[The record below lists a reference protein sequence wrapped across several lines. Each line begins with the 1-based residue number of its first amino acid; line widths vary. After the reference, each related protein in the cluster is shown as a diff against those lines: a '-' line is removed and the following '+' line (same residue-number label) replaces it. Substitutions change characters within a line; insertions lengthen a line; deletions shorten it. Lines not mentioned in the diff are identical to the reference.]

1 MTVTPDPYVDLAA
14 RLAVDRD
21 AAFPDMVHFLTGSI
35 FSGALRLTGNRHDAE
50 EVTQEAF
57 LRAYRALG
65 RYPAQQT
72 RELRLRAWMWTIALN
87 LCRNH
92 ARTRSRRPAVMPLV
106 SDDEHIAPESTEDD
120 ALDRVD
126 DAWRVR
132 LDALPEP
139 VRAAVVL
146 RHVVGLSYREIADAV
161 GRPEGTVKSDV
172 SRGIA
177 RLRTI
182 MVDEGAAA

>member
-1 MTVTPDPYVDLAA
+1 MSVTQDPYADLAA
-14 RLAVDRD
+14 RLAADRD
-21 AAFPDMVHFLTGSI
+21 AAFPDLVRLLTTPI

-50 EVTQEAF
+50 EVTQETF
-57 LRAYRALG
+57 LRAYRALD
-65 RYPAQQT
+65 RYPAHQT
-72 RELRLRAWMWTIALN
+72 RDLRLQGWMWTIALN

-106 SDDEHIAPESTEDD
+106 SDDEHVAPESTEDD
-120 ALDRVD
+120 ALERVD
-126 DAWRVR
+126 DAWRGR
-132 LDALPEP
+132 LHALPEAAR
-139 VRAAVVL
+139 VAVVL

-182 MVDEGAAA
+182 MVEEGAAA